1 MPFGGNPI
9 SDTKGRIM
17 QTDTK
22 EQEAIDMAQLVQK
35 LRQQIDELEDSF
47 AHRARKAVR
56 ATDEAIQVHPYA
68 AMGLAGLAGVVIGAL
83 VARAIDKSA

>member
-1 MPFGGNPI
+1 
-9 SDTKGRIM
+9 M

-22 EQEAIDMAQLVQK
+22 EQAALSMEQLVHK

-68 AMGLAGLAGVVIGAL
+68 AMGLAGVAGLLVGAL
-83 VARAIDKSA
+83 VARAVNKSA